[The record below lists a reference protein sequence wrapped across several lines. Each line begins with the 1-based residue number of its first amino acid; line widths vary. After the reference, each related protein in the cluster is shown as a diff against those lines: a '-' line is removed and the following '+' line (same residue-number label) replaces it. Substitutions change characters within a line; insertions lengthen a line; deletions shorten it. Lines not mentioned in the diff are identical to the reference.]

1 MMVGARR
8 TVKSVLDQHKNRLSV
23 WLASR
28 MLSPLDI
35 QATPPASGERCISD
49 VISDMTTMT
58 ACTFNVT
65 NHVSELKEGE
75 MLKSLLVVAA
85 VSVSAGLIVTPVP
98 AFAQNGKN
106 CEEWCTKVRCAPG
119 NVSYSIGT
127 CMARCVPACNRGKQ
141 K

>member
-1 MMVGARR
+1 
-8 TVKSVLDQHKNRLSV
+8 
-23 WLASR
+23 
-28 MLSPLDI
+28 
-35 QATPPASGERCISD
+35 
-49 VISDMTTMT
+49 
-58 ACTFNVT
+58 
-65 NHVSELKEGE
+65 

-98 AFAQNGKN
+98 AFAQNGKIV
-106 CEEWCTKVRCAPG
+106 KSGAPRFVVPPG